1 MNHAKLQLLFLVMF
15 LHSISFSQ
23 IDSTIVQPTIIKNS
37 TPVYPTEARRN
48 NISGIIWL
56 KILVDTMG
64 IPKQVIVSKSDNT
77 IFNEPSILAAKQ
89 ILFSPATKNGKVIES
104 WITLPYRFFLNQS
117 NGQQLKR

>member
-1 MNHAKLQLLFLVMF
+1 MNHAKLQLLFAIIF
-15 LHSISFSQ
+15 LHNISFSQ
-23 IDSTIVQPTIIKNS
+23 TDSTTVQPTIIKNS

-56 KILVDTMG
+56 SILVDTMG
-64 IPKQVIVSKSDNT
+64 VPKQVMVSKSDNI

-89 ILFSPATKNGKVIES
+89 ILFSPATKNGNPIES

-117 NGQQLKR
+117 SGQRLKR